1 MQFGGVLIPDALL
14 EATLSGDLVIFAGA
28 GVSAS
33 EPVELPLFNDLV
45 DKIKTAV
52 DSGGFLRERECK
64 FDKEGDVIY
73 IETPEQ
79 YLSFLEHEGQ
89 DVRKACSSLVN
100 PCGNYNNIHANIIK
114 TFNVDSCVRLVT
126 TNFDNCFE
134 SALDEMGRKCK
145 YYSSPALPL
154 GKNVDGIVHLHG
166 IYNEKESMIVTAE
179 DYGNAYVSNGWIS
192 RFLVD
197 LFKSYTVLFVGYSC
211 NDSLVDYLTR
221 SISSEISGHSFVLC
235 KESDV
240 DNWRMRGVEPIVF
253 VDFDELPKV
262 FEDLSAFSESSLT
275 DKVIR
280 LQNVCRLKEKS
291 QDDRELITSLLKY
304 PDEEDRYIFT
314 FEFCRNSKCVADL
327 QLLKS
332 NGLASFLTSAKLFRE
347 ESALL
352 DWSIKEFAVGE
363 IHAFQEF
370 CVEFIDELSPSFY
383 TNLFWRLATSDVPES
398 IIGSWL
404 PWLESANYLT
414 QRQCEYHL
422 VEIAKRTKS
431 HSIFLAIIRILLRVN
446 ICASH
451 STFLGLAAEATTVAT
466 SDYHVK
472 DLLPI
477 VSETSASIRQSIFEF
492 CFNQIERAYSIE
504 TNCGTKTD
512 YFDGLSYGRS
522 SIAPH
527 EQDVFCSGIEG
538 ILIDIARDS
547 VDKSFCISAVQ
558 KCVSSKYALL
568 IRLGLWIK
576 CEYNCSGSDL
586 AFIEENELLSN
597 HYLRHEVFALLK
609 KAFQLASPEQR
620 DSFIQYI
627 SSRLI
632 EGDPHSEYDCYNI
645 CVWLL
650 DDDQAYP
657 ALEELQ
663 KSITARNPDFAP
675 REHPD
680 VTHYMSSGFVN
691 DSDQCRIPIE
701 DFTSEKLLA
710 SINLSTSSYSL
721 ISKYDLVSVPSRD
734 YPMQAIVNL
743 NGLLDKTCS
752 SGELEL
758 MNSYVISIEWG
769 NIDVPKNIQFET
781 ICRVLSDE
789 RTCVAGIKAVDN
801 FASGTNCVFSY
812 SELAVFAEKALPH
825 FGMLI
830 SSESAINLNENPDWV
845 FMAINQPAGKYIE
858 LLAEADRLCLN
869 KEDAHSQVIRTCFEK
884 VCELLTERS
893 DGARYVIACIFVRFN
908 LFQELCPRCFSEKL
922 IYALQSDNWAF
933 ASAWEGLSYAPRLT
947 KNAWA
952 LTKNTWPQLFR
963 NSNLIRNSQFGQLI
977 RLYVWSIIVMAETDE
992 RISLLNSCASS
1003 SRDALRAACQQLD
1016 NWLETLEDE
1025 RRLEVWN
1032 EWLSG
1037 SFETLASIVV
1047 GGEDVLAEF
1056 YCRWLREFPRMR
1068 TDIAGAILRDCQEV
1082 DSRDLFVFDE
1092 TLSSIA
1098 ADCHLTDNDKAILL
1112 TFLLEHQKNFFYEE
1126 DARNAVK
1133 HIDPKKVDRAILR
1146 NIKDAFTRKGLID
1159 AVSEWE
1165 ASAEND

>member
-1 MQFGGVLIPDALL
+1 MQFGGVRIPDALL

-28 GVSAS
+28 GVSAP

-45 DKIKTAV
+45 DRIKTAV
-52 DSGGFLRERECK
+52 DPGGFLRERECK

-73 IETPEQ
+73 TETPEQ

-100 PCGNYNNIHANIIK
+100 PCGNFNNIHANIIK
-114 TFNVDSCVRLVT
+114 TFNIDSCVRLVT

-134 SALDEMGRKCK
+134 NALDEIGRKCK

-154 GKNVDGIVHLHG
+154 GKNVDGLVHLHG
-166 IYNEKESMIVTAE
+166 TYNDKDSMIVTAE
-179 DYGNAYVSNGWIS
+179 DYGNAYVSNGWTS

-221 SISSEISGHSFVLC
+221 SISSEISGRSFVLC

-253 VDFDELPKV
+253 ADFNELPKV

-275 DKVIR
+275 DKVMR

-291 QDDRELITSLLKY
+291 QDDEELITSLLKY

-327 QLLKS
+327 QLLK
-332 NGLASFLTSAKLFRE
+332 NTGLVSFLTSAKLTRE

-352 DWSIKEFAVGE
+352 GWSIKEFAVGE
-363 IHAFQEF
+363 MHAFQEF
-370 CVEFIDELSPSFY
+370 CAEFINQLSPSFY

-404 PWLESANYLT
+404 PWLESADYLT

-422 VEIAKRTKS
+422 VEIAKRAKS
-431 HSIFLAIIRILLRVN
+431 PSIFLAIIRILLRVN

-451 STFLGLAAEATTVAT
+451 STFLGPATEATTVAT

-492 CFNQIERAYSIE
+492 CFYQIERAYSIE
-504 TNCGTKTD
+504 SNCGTKTD
-512 YFDGLSYGRS
+512 YFDGLCYGRS

-527 EQDVFCSGIEG
+527 EQDEFCSGIEG
-538 ILIDIARDS
+538 ILIDVARES
-547 VDKSFCISAVQ
+547 VDESFCISAIQ
-558 KCVSSKYALL
+558 KCMSSKYALL

-576 CEYNCSGSDL
+576 VEYDCSGDDL
-586 AFIEENELLSN
+586 TFIEQNDLLSD
-597 HYLRHEVFALLK
+597 HYLRHEVFVLLK

-620 DSFIQYI
+620 DSFVQYM

-632 EGDPHSEYDCYNI
+632 EGDQHSEYDCYNI

-650 DDDQAYP
+650 DGDQTYS
-657 ALEELQ
+657 ALAELQ
-663 KSITARNPDFAP
+663 KSITTRNPNFAP

-680 VTHYMSSGFVN
+680 LTHYMSSGFV
-691 DSDQCRIPIE
+691 DDGDQFRIPVE
-701 DFTSEKLLA
+701 DFTSESLLA
-710 SINLSTSSYSL
+710 SINSPTQSRSL

-734 YPMQAIVNL
+734 YPMKAIDNL
-743 NGLLDKTCS
+743 NGLLSKACS
-752 SGELEL
+752 SGELKL

-769 NIDVPKNIQFET
+769 NIAVPKNIQFEAL
-781 ICRVLSDE
+781 CRVLSDE
-789 RTCVAGIKAVDN
+789 RTCVAGIKAVNN
-801 FASGTNCVFSY
+801 FASGMNCLFSY
-812 SELAVFAEKALPH
+812 SELSEFAEKALPH
-825 FGMLI
+825 FNMLL
-830 SSESAINLNENPDWV
+830 SSESAIIQDENPDWV

-858 LLAEADRLCLN
+858 LLAEADRLCLG
-869 KEDAHSQVIRTCFEK
+869 KEDVHSQIIRACFEK
-884 VCELLTERS
+884 VCELLTEET
-893 DGARYVIACIFVRFN
+893 DGARYAIACIFVRLN
-908 LFQELCPRCFSEKL
+908 LFQELSPRCFAEKL
-922 IYALQSDNWAF
+922 IYALQPDNWAF
-933 ASAWEGLSYAPRLT
+933 APAWEGLSYVPRLT
-947 KNAWA
+947 KNAWI
-952 LTKNTWPQLFR
+952 LTKDIWPQLFR
-963 NSNLIRNSQFGQLI
+963 NSNLIGNSQFGQLI
-977 RLYVWSIIVMAETDE
+977 RLYVCSIIVLAEANE

-1003 SRDALRAACQQLD
+1003 SREALRAACQQLD

-1032 EWLSG
+1032 EWLSR
-1037 SFETLASIVV
+1037 SFETLANIVV

-1068 TDIAGAILRDCQEV
+1068 TDIAGAILRDCQDV

-1098 ADCHLTDNDKAILL
+1098 ADRHLTDNDKAILL

-1126 DARNAVK
+1126 DARCAAR
-1133 HIDPKKVDRAILR
+1133 HIDPKKVDGVILR

-1159 AVSEWE
+1159 VVGEWE
-1165 ASAEND
+1165 AVAEND